1 MLTMTKFL
9 HYEQGLNFR
18 PIDYRASLCH
28 TAPMSRLTR
37 KFVAVLML
45 LWLPIFTGSALAAS
59 VSMQLQR
66 GTCHEATA
74 PTAMSHADMGD
85 HHQHHSEA
93 PTVADQQD
101 TSCSACGICHLACTG
116 YLVAPS
122 GKTAAE
128 QAASLESTPF
138 LVVFSS
144 FTSAPLDPPPLARV

>member
-1 MLTMTKFL
+1 MAKFL
-9 HYEQGLNFR
+9 QHELGLNFT
-18 PIDYRASLCH
+18 PIDYHASLCH

-66 GTCHEATA
+66 GTCHEAAA
-74 PTAMSHADMGD
+74 PMAMSHEDSD

-93 PTVADQQD
+93 PTVTDQQD

-122 GKTAAE
+122 GETAAE
-128 QAASLESTPF
+128 QAASLETTPF

>member
-1 MLTMTKFL
+1 MAKFL
-9 HYEQGLNFR
+9 QYEQGLNFR

-28 TAPMSRLTR
+28 TAPMSRLSR

-66 GTCHEATA
+66 GTCHEVVAS
-74 PTAMSHADMGD
+74 TAMSHDDSD

-93 PTVADQQD
+93 PTVTEQQD

-122 GKTAAE
+122 AETATE
-128 QAASLESTPF
+128 QAASLEVTPF

-144 FTSAPLDPPPLARV
+144 FTSSPLDPPPLARV

>member
-1 MLTMTKFL
+1 
-9 HYEQGLNFR
+9 
-18 PIDYRASLCH
+18 
-28 TAPMSRLTR
+28 MSRLTR

-66 GTCHEATA
+66 GTCHEAAA
-74 PTAMSHADMGD
+74 PMAMSHEDMGE

-93 PTVADQQD
+93 PTVTDQQD
-101 TSCSACGICHLACTG
+101 TSCNTCGICHLACTG
-116 YLVAPS
+116 YLVAPI
-122 GKTAAE
+122 GENIAT
-128 QAASLESTPF
+128 QATSLENTPF

>member
-1 MLTMTKFL
+1 
-9 HYEQGLNFR
+9 
-18 PIDYRASLCH
+18 
-28 TAPMSRLTR
+28 MSRLIR

-59 VSMQLQR
+59 ASMQLQR
-66 GTCHEATA
+66 GTCHEAATS
-74 PTAMSHADMGD
+74 TAMSHEDMGD

-93 PTVADQQD
+93 PTVTDQQD

-116 YLVAPS
+116 YLVAPN
-122 GKTAAE
+122 GEIAAE
-128 QAASLESTPF
+128 QTASLENTPF

>member
-1 MLTMTKFL
+1 MAKFL

-28 TAPMSRLTR
+28 TVPMSRLSR

-45 LWLPIFTGSALAAS
+45 LWLPIFTGSAFAAS

-66 GTCHEATA
+66 GTCHEVATS
-74 PTAMSHADMGD
+74 TAMSHDD
-85 HHQHHSEA
+85 SDPHQHHSEA
-93 PTVADQQD
+93 PTVTEQQD

-116 YLVAPS
+116 YLIAPN
-122 GKTAAE
+122 GETAAE

-138 LVVFSS
+138 LAVFSS

>member
-1 MLTMTKFL
+1 MAKFL

-66 GTCHEATA
+66 GTCHEAAA
-74 PTAMSHADMGD
+74 PMTMSHEDMGE

-93 PTVADQQD
+93 PTLADQQD

-116 YLVAPS
+116 YLIAPNA
-122 GKTAAE
+122 GTATE
-128 QAASLESTPF
+128 QATSLEITPF

-144 FTSAPLDPPPLARV
+144 FTSAPLVPPPLARA

>member
-1 MLTMTKFL
+1 
-9 HYEQGLNFR
+9 
-18 PIDYRASLCH
+18 
-28 TAPMSRLTR
+28 MSRLTG

-66 GTCHEATA
+66 GTCHEAAASTA
-74 PTAMSHADMGD
+74 ISHADSE

-122 GKTAAE
+122 AGTTAE
-128 QAASLESTPF
+128 QAASLEITPF

-144 FTSAPLDPPPLARV
+144 FTSAPLVPPPLARA

>member
-1 MLTMTKFL
+1 MAKFHHPEDGLDLT
-9 HYEQGLNFR
+9 
-18 PIDYRASLCH
+18 PIDYRAALCH

-66 GTCHEATA
+66 GTCHEVAA
-74 PTAMSHADMGD
+74 PVTMSHEDSG

-93 PTVADQQD
+93 PTVTDQQD

-116 YLVAPS
+116 YLVAPD
-122 GKTAAE
+122 GEAAAT
-128 QAASLESTPF
+128 QATSLERTPF
-138 LVVFSS
+138 LVVYSS